1 MAAHCFDPNN
11 KTRYLSNNNNNNN
24 NYSIIEYILLILIK
38 NFVHKSSSYN
48 YIFSWYFGQM
58 SRTEASDLL
67 MGERECGTFLIRDSL
82 SIQGDY
88 VLCVR

>member
-1 MAAHCFDPNN
+1 
-11 KTRYLSNNNNNNN
+11 
-24 NYSIIEYILLILIK
+24 
-38 NFVHKSSSYN
+38 
-48 YIFSWYFGQM
+48 M

-88 VLCVR
+88 VLCVRYVTYIN

>member
-11 KTRYLSNNNNNNN
+11 KARFVKFNSCLL
-24 NYSIIEYILLILIK
+24 YIFAINI
-38 NFVHKSSSYN
+38 NF
-48 YIFSWYFGQM
+48 FSWYFGQM

-82 SIQGDY
+82 SIIGDY
-88 VLCVR
+88 VLCVRYIYFISLNLLK

>member
-1 MAAHCFDPNN
+1 
-11 KTRYLSNNNNNNN
+11 
-24 NYSIIEYILLILIK
+24 
-38 NFVHKSSSYN
+38 
-48 YIFSWYFGQM
+48 M

-88 VLCVR
+88 VLCVRYNYPFIIIGEWI

>member
-1 MAAHCFDPNN
+1 
-11 KTRYLSNNNNNNN
+11 
-24 NYSIIEYILLILIK
+24 
-38 NFVHKSSSYN
+38 
-48 YIFSWYFGQM
+48 M

-88 VLCVR
+88 VLCVRYVISINFQYIIMDGKSLKRLKIYTIIQINICFGIMIFFYIRLHIHLIV